1 MANRQSGWLAVLLA
15 IVVGGGAYY
24 GWKTY
29 EGDGLPA
36 NVAHGNGR
44 IEAVEIDISTKTGG
58 RVRDILVGEGAFV
71 SRGQVLAVMDTDQL
85 EARHRQAVA
94 EHRRAV
100 VAVDTATSV
109 VAQRQAERE
118 AALATVA
125 QREAQLSAAETTL
138 ARTERLMESQTTSQQ
153 VVDDGRAAAA
163 SARAALA
170 ASKAQVAASDA
181 AIGAARAQVI
191 DAEAAVAAAAAAV
204 ESIDA
209 DIADSTLRA
218 PRDGRVQYRV
228 AQIGEVLAAG
238 GRVLNVIDLSDVYMA
253 FFLPTAQA
261 GRIALGSEA
270 RIVLDAAPAYTIPA
284 KISFVADVAQFTPKT
299 VETDEERQKLMFRVK
314 AQIPEALLKKYIQ
327 QVKTGLPGI
336 AYVNLDPAAPWPESL
351 TTTLVQ

>member
-1 MANRQSGWLAVLLA
+1 MAKRNGGWLAAVLVVA
-15 IVVGGGAYY
+15 VGGAAFY

-29 EGDGLPA
+29 EGDGLPENIA
-36 NVAHGNGR
+36 YGNGR

-58 RVRDILVGEGAFV
+58 RVKDILVGEGDFV
-71 SRGQVLAVMDTDQL
+71 TSGQVLAVMETDQL
-85 EARHRQAVA
+85 DARRRQAVA
-94 EHRRAV
+94 EHRRALIS
-100 VAVDTATSV
+100 VDTAGSV

-138 ARTERLMESQTTSQQ
+138 ARTERLMESRTTSQQ
-153 VVDDGRAAAA
+153 VVDDDKAAAA

-170 ASKAQVAASDA
+170 AAKAQVLAADA

-191 DAEAAVAAAAAAV
+191 DAEAAVAAAAAAI

-228 AQIGEVLAAG
+228 AQLGEVLGAG
-238 GRVLNVIDLSDVYMA
+238 GRVLNIVDLSDVYMA
-253 FFLPTAQA
+253 FFLPTAEV

-284 KISFVADVAQFTPKT
+284 KVSFVADVAQFTPKT

-314 AQIPEALLKKYIQ
+314 AEIPEALLKRYIQ
-327 QVKTGLPGI
+327 QVKTGLPGV
-336 AYVNLDPAAPWPESL
+336 AYVNLDPQAAWPESL
-351 TTTLVQ
+351 TTNLVQ

>member
-1 MANRQSGWLAVLLA
+1 MAKRQSSWLVALLV

-24 GWKTY
+24 GWTTF
-29 EGDGLPA
+29 EGDGLSS
-36 NVAHGNGR
+36 NIAHGNGR

-58 RVRDILVGEGAFV
+58 RVKDILVDEGDFV
-71 SRGQVLAVMDTDQL
+71 SAGQVLALMDTNQL
-85 EARHRQAVA
+85 DAHRRQALA
-94 EHRRAV
+94 EHRRTL
-100 VAVDTATSV
+100 VAVDTARSI
-109 VAQRQAERE
+109 VAQREAERE
-118 AALATVA
+118 AALATVS
-125 QREAQLSAAETTL
+125 QRETQLNAAETTL
-138 ARTERLMESQTTSQQ
+138 ARSERLMESRTTSQQ
-153 VVDDGRAAAA
+153 VVDDGRAAVA

-170 ASKAQVAASDA
+170 ASKAQVAASEA

-191 DAEAAVAAAAAAV
+191 DADAAVSAAAAAI

-209 DIADSTLRA
+209 DIADGTLRA

-228 AQIGEVLAAG
+228 AQIGEVLSAG
-238 GRVLNVIDLSDVYMA
+238 GRVLNIVDLSDVYMG
-253 FFLPTAQA
+253 FFLPTAEV

-270 RIVLDAAPAYTIPA
+270 RIVLDAAAAYTIPA
-284 KISFVADVAQFTPKT
+284 TISFVADVAQFTPKT

-314 AQIPEALLKKYIQ
+314 AKIPEALLKKYIQ

>member
-1 MANRQSGWLAVLLA
+1 MAKRQSGWLVALVI
-15 IVVGGGAYY
+15 IVVGGGVYY
-24 GWKTY
+24 GWKTF

-36 NVAHGNGR
+36 NIAHGNGR

-58 RVRDILVGEGAFV
+58 RVKDILVDEGDFV
-71 SRGQVLAVMDTDQL
+71 SAGQVLALMDTNQL
-85 EARHRQAVA
+85 DAHRRQAVA
-94 EHRRAV
+94 EHRRTL
-100 VAVDTATSV
+100 VAVDTARSIV
-109 VAQRQAERE
+109 DQREAERE
-118 AALATVA
+118 AALATVS
-125 QREAQLSAAETTL
+125 QREAQLNSAETTL
-138 ARTERLMESQTTSQQ
+138 ARTERLMESRTTSQQ

-170 ASKAQVAASDA
+170 ASKAQVAASEA

-191 DAEAAVAAAAAAV
+191 DAEAAVAAAAAAI

-228 AQIGEVLAAG
+228 AQLGEVLSAG
-238 GRVLNVIDLSDVYMA
+238 GRVLNIVDLSDVYMA
-253 FFLPTAQA
+253 FFLPTAEV

-270 RIVLDAAPAYTIPA
+270 RIVLDAAAAYTIPA
-284 KISFVADVAQFTPKT
+284 KVSFVADVAQFTPKT
-299 VETDEERQKLMFRVK
+299 VETEEERQKLMFRVK
-314 AQIPEALLKKYIQ
+314 AKIPEALLKKYIQ

-351 TTTLVQ
+351 TATLVQ

>member
-1 MANRQSGWLAVLLA
+1 MAKRNGGWLAAVLVVA
-15 IVVGGGAYY
+15 VGGAAFY

-29 EGDGLPA
+29 EGDGLPENIA
-36 NVAHGNGR
+36 YGNGR

-58 RVRDILVGEGAFV
+58 RVKDILVGEGDFV
-71 SRGQVLAVMDTDQL
+71 TSGQVLAVMETDQL
-85 EARHRQAVA
+85 GARRRQAVA
-94 EHRRAV
+94 EHRRALIS
-100 VAVDTATSV
+100 VDTAGSV

-138 ARTERLMESQTTSQQ
+138 ARTERLMESRTTSQQ
-153 VVDDGRAAAA
+153 VVDDDKAAAA

-170 ASKAQVAASDA
+170 AAKAQVLAAEA

-191 DAEAAVAAAAAAV
+191 DAEAAVAAAAAAI

-228 AQIGEVLAAG
+228 AQLGEVLGAG
-238 GRVLNVIDLSDVYMA
+238 GRVLNIVDLSDVYMA
-253 FFLPTAQA
+253 FFLPTAEV

-284 KISFVADVAQFTPKT
+284 KVSFVADVAQFTPKT

-314 AQIPEALLKKYIQ
+314 AEIPEALLKKYIQ
-327 QVKTGLPGI
+327 QVKTGLPGV
-336 AYVNLDPAAPWPESL
+336 AYVNLDPQAAWPDSL
-351 TTTLVQ
+351 TTNLVQ

>member
-1 MANRQSGWLAVLLA
+1 MAKRNGGWLAAVLVVA
-15 IVVGGGAYY
+15 VGGAAFY

-29 EGDGLPA
+29 EGDGLPENIA
-36 NVAHGNGR
+36 YGNGR

-58 RVRDILVGEGAFV
+58 RVKDILVGEGDFV
-71 SRGQVLAVMDTDQL
+71 TSGQVLAVMETDQL
-85 EARHRQAVA
+85 DARRRQAVA
-94 EHRRAV
+94 EHRRALIS
-100 VAVDTATSV
+100 VDTAGSV

-138 ARTERLMESQTTSQQ
+138 ARTERLMESRTTSQQ
-153 VVDDGRAAAA
+153 VVDDDKAAAA

-170 ASKAQVAASDA
+170 AAQAQVLAAEA

-191 DAEAAVAAAAAAV
+191 DAEAAVAAAAAAI

-228 AQIGEVLAAG
+228 AQLGEVLGAG
-238 GRVLNVIDLSDVYMA
+238 GRVLNIVDLSDVYMA
-253 FFLPTAQA
+253 FFLPTAEV

-284 KISFVADVAQFTPKT
+284 KVSFVADVAQFTPKT

-314 AQIPEALLKKYIQ
+314 AEIPEALLKKYIQ
-327 QVKTGLPGI
+327 QVKTGLPGV
-336 AYVNLDPAAPWPESL
+336 AYVNLDPQAAWPDSL
-351 TTTLVQ
+351 TTNLVQ

>member
-1 MANRQSGWLAVLLA
+1 MAKRQSGWLAALLA
-15 IVVGGGAYY
+15 IVVGGGSYY

-29 EGDGLPA
+29 EGNGLPA

-58 RVRDILVGEGAFV
+58 RVRDILVGEGDFV
-71 SRGQVLAVMDTDQL
+71 SKGQVLAVMDTDQL
-85 EARHRQAVA
+85 EARRRQAVA

-100 VAVDTATSV
+100 VAVDTARSV

-118 AALATVA
+118 AALAMVA
-125 QREAQLSAAETTL
+125 QREAQFSAAETTL

-170 ASKAQVAASDA
+170 ASKAQAAASDA

-191 DAEAAVAAAAAAV
+191 DAEAAVASAAAAT

-253 FFLPTAQA
+253 FFLPTVQA
-261 GRIALGSEA
+261 GRIALGGEA

-336 AYVNLDPAAPWPESL
+336 AYVNLDPEAPWPESL
-351 TTTLVQ
+351 TATLVQ